1 MSSVKAMI
9 GHTNGAASAI
19 EAIACMLAIRN
30 SAIPPTAGYSDQE
43 PGFDI
48 DYVPGT
54 GRQQPVDV
62 CLNNSAGFGGQN
74 VCVVIKRPQ

>member
-1 MSSVKAMI
+1 MI

-19 EAIACMLAIRN
+19 EAIACMLAIRHE
-30 SAIPPTAGYSDQE
+30 AIPPTAGYSNQE

-48 DYVPGT
+48 DYVPGF
-54 GRQQPVDV
+54 GRSKKVDV

-74 VCVVIKRPQ
+74 VCVVIKRHQ